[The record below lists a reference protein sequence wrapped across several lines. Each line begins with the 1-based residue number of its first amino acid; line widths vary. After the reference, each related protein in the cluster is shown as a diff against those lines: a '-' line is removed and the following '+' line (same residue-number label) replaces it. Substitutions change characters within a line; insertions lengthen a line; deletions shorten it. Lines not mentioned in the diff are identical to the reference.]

1 MILIDYNGI
10 AISNIVTQK
19 LSIEEDMIR
28 HMILNSIRMH
38 VAKHKAQYGSN
49 VVICGDGK
57 KNWRYKAFPHYK
69 ASRKTARED
78 SKIDWQDVFRITN
91 MVFDE
96 LRDHFPYKVMKLD
109 ECEADDIIGVLA
121 YATQEFG
128 QHDDV
133 MIISGDKD
141 FVQLQKFSNISQ
153 YSPVQRKMLK
163 TDNPRKQLLELIL
176 KGDTADGIP
185 NVLSPDNSYVDK
197 IRQTPLRQ
205 NKIDEITKVLSEG
218 TQLPD
223 MLPWHRNY
231 LRNKKLIDLAE
242 TPEHLKLE
250 IINKFHEAPIGKK
263 SDVLPYLISK
273 KCRQLVEVV
282 GDFV

>member
-19 LSIEEDMIR
+19 LEIEENFIR

-38 VAKHKAQYGSN
+38 VSKHRLRYGSE

-57 KNWRYKAFPHYK
+57 KNWRYEAFPNYK
-69 ASRKTARED
+69 AKRKTARDE
-78 SKIDWQDVFRITN
+78 SKMDWKEVFRITN
-91 MVFDE
+91 TVFDE
-96 LRDHFPYKVMKLD
+96 LREHFPYKVIKID
-109 ECEADDIIGVLA
+109 ECEADDIIGALT
-121 YATQEFG
+121 YNTQEFG
-128 QHDDV
+128 NHDLI

-141 FVQLQKFSNISQ
+141 FVQLQKFSNVEQ
-153 YSPVQRKMLK
+153 YSPVQRKMIK

-185 NVLSPDNSYVDK
+185 NVLSPDNSFVDD

-205 NKIDEITKVLSEG
+205 SKIDEITKDLSDGE
-218 TQLPD
+218 L
-223 MLPWHRNY
+223 LYAASWYHNY
-231 LRNKKLIDLAE
+231 LRNKKLIDLSE
-242 TPEHLKLE
+242 TPERLKQE
-250 IINKFHEAPIGKK
+250 IINKFNEPPIGKK
-263 SDVLPYLISK
+263 SDILPFLVSK

-282 GDFV
+282 GDFC